1 MDKELKNIIETEL
14 CIKRSISNLNE
25 LKRKAV
31 ENGFT
36 TKVETLQQL
45 IDESFEHLDKIEKLR
60 KEKFNI

>member
-25 LKRKAV
+25 LKRKAA
-31 ENGFT
+31 EKGFD
-36 TKVETLQQL
+36 TKVESLQQL

-60 KEKFNI
+60 KEKINI

>member
-25 LKRKAV
+25 LKRKAA
-31 ENGFT
+31 EKGFV
-36 TKVETLQQL
+36 TKVESIQQL
-45 IDESFEHLDKIEKLR
+45 IDESFEHLDKIEELR